1 MTRDF
6 YNYFVSLVEDDSI
19 LQTRDGT
26 GQDFFDPTGKF
37 QNHRRLTGFFTES
50 FMYLMKNFQKG
61 GMGKELKF
69 VTLDGG
75 LRKKTTQFS
84 DFFWLSFGLNDLL

>member
-26 GQDFFDPTGKF
+26 GQDFLDPT
-37 QNHRRLTGFFTES
+37 RPI
-50 FMYLMKNFQKG
+50 NFKIIAG
-61 GMGKELKF
+61 
-69 VTLDGG
+69 
-75 LRKKTTQFS
+75 
-84 DFFWLSFGLNDLL
+84 